1 MQDPYVLFF
10 VIGCSGGW
18 STVLRTSTNGTAI
31 TGRKRDL
38 VDRLVA
44 GDDIR
49 ISFNEQT
56 YFTSIQSATLTENDN
71 VCVQALFQ
79 LSRSLSNTDFD
90 SDIHWEFLI
99 VCTTGHLHVSKWSV
113 GEHVN
118 RGRETG
124 RADIEWY
131 VR

>member
-1 MQDPYVLFF
+1 M
-10 VIGCSGGW
+10 
-18 STVLRTSTNGTAI
+18 
-31 TGRKRDL
+31 
-38 VDRLVA
+38 
-44 GDDIR
+44 
-49 ISFNEQT
+49 
-56 YFTSIQSATLTENDN
+56 TENDN
-71 VCVQALFQ
+71 ICVQALFQ
-79 LSRSLSNTDFD
+79 LSRSLSNTDFE
-90 SDIHWEFLI
+90 SDLHWEFLI